1 MCMSMTLGT
10 TTLGMI
16 LGMTLGFMT
25 HGIILGMVHAGT
37 LVAGDGTVQGT
48 MVPGIMVHGMVHDTI
63 AACMYQQ
70 GTTITA

>member
-16 LGMTLGFMT
+16 LGFMT

-63 AACMYQQ
+63 AAYMYLQDI
-70 GTTITA
+70 TIAT